1 MSGTIAIYDASVLY
15 PGTLRDLLIRVA
27 MSGLVRAKWTEQIL
41 DEVFAAI
48 RKDRPDLDDGRLE
61 RTRMLMGKAVRDW
74 RVTGY
79 EGLIGS
85 VNLPDLDDRHVV
97 AAAIRA
103 GAQTIMTSNL
113 RDFPA
118 DELARYDIEAQ
129 SPDAFVKA
137 QIGVSRDAVYAAV
150 QQIANSWRNPPGTF
164 DDVLDRWKCSMS
176 ARRPNPAT
184 SGTSGCGCGRRWGR
198 CH

>member
-1 MSGTIAIYDASVLY
+1 MPGTIAIYDASVLY

-48 RKDRPDLDDGRLE
+48 RKDRPDLDDGRLD
-61 RTRMLMGKAVRDW
+61 RTRMLMGEAVRDW

-103 GAQTIMTSNL
+103 GAQTIVTSNL
-113 RDFPA
+113 RDFPT
-118 DELARYDIEAQ
+118 DELARYDIEVQ

-137 QIGVSRDAVYAAV
+137 QIGVSRDAVYVAV

-164 DDVLDRWKCSMS
+164 DDVLDRLERSGLALS
-176 ARRPNPAT
+176 VAELRVGPPRLPPA
-184 SGTSGCGCGRRWGR
+184 G
-198 CH
+198 